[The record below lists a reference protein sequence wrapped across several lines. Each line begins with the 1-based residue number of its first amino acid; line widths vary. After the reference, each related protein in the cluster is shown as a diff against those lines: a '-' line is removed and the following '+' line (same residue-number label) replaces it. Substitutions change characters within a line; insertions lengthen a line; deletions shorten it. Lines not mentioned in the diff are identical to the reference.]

1 MNLVIREMGEE
12 KAVFIVDGK
21 TRNSQTLRGLIEIEK
36 SKGEELT
43 LLTIVKLWKRADKIS
58 QF

>member
-1 MNLVIREMGEE
+1 MGEE